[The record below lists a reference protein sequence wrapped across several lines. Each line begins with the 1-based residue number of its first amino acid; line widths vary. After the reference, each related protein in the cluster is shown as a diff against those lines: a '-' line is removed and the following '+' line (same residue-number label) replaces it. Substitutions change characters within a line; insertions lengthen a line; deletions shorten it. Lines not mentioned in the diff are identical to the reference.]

1 MDDLT
6 FNEEDHDFFLQKAS
20 EILERFNLLE
30 DVKIDI
36 LSDVVDY
43 LAEMIVNSVKLWFY
57 WKKTYHYIIRRN
69 DEDLLE

>member
-1 MDDLT
+1 MDDLI
-6 FNEEDHDFFLQKAS
+6 FNECDHFFFLQKAA

-30 DVKIDI
+30 DIKIDI

-43 LAEMIVNSVKLWFY
+43 LAEMLVNSVKLWYF

-69 DEDLLE
+69 DEDILE

>member
-1 MDDLT
+1 MDDLI
-6 FNEEDHDFFLQKAS
+6 FNECDHYFFLQKAS

-43 LAEMIVNSVKLWFY
+43 LAEMIVNSLKVWFY
-57 WKKTYHYIIRRN
+57 WKKTYHYIIRRTDDN
-69 DEDLLE
+69 LRE

>member
-6 FNEEDHDFFLQKAS
+6 FNEEDHYFFLQKAS

-30 DVKIDI
+30 DVKIEI
-36 LSDVVDY
+36 LADCADY
-43 LAEMIVNSVKLWFY
+43 LAEMIVKSLKLWYF
-57 WKKTYHYIIRRN
+57 WKKTYIYIIRRN